1 MIHLI
6 ERAPCP
12 NIRRESVVQRF
23 LAVLLIVAGLGGIG
37 FGIATATV
45 LRESDTVVATATPSG
60 DGTMAVTEPGVLGL
74 VDDQVTGRA
83 TVPEGQK
90 VTRARGPGVAGP
102 GRGRAGPHEP
112 V

>member
-45 LRESDTVVATATPSG
+45 PRESDTVVATATPSG
-60 DGTMAVTEPGVLGL
+60 DGTMVVTEPGVLGL
-74 VDDQVTGRA
+74 VINQVAVRA
-83 TVPEGQK
+83 TAPEGQK
-90 VTRARGPGVAGP
+90 VTLALGTDGYGL
-102 GRGRAGPHEP
+102 G
-112 V
+112 